1 MGLILQYL
9 SNKTTLNQLFMVD
22 VTKLEEAEIIHEE
35 NDLIENQEQEVKD
48 KQYIQIS
55 MKRKDLLD
63 LQMHLQLVN
72 EA

>member
-1 MGLILQYL
+1 
-9 SNKTTLNQLFMVD
+9 MVD

-63 LQMHLQLVN
+63 LQMHL
-72 EA
+72 